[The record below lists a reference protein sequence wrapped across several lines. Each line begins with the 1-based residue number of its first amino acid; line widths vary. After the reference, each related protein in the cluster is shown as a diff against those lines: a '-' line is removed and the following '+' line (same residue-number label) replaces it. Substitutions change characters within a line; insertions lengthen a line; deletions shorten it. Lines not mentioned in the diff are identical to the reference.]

1 MNITRTAIDGLVII
15 EPKVFS
21 DSRGYFFETYQKE
34 RYKSHGIDA
43 DFVQDNVS
51 FSCNGILRGLH
62 LQRHNPQGKLV
73 QVLQGEVFDV
83 AVDLRHN
90 SKTFGGWVGI
100 FLSAENKKQFW
111 IPAGFAHGF
120 LVTSEYALFSYKC
133 TDYYAP
139 QNEVSLLWNDSDLS
153 ISWPILT
160 DPILSEKDKKGCSFK
175 EYCKC

>member
-1 MNITRTAIDGLVII
+1 MNITKTAIDGLLVI
-15 EPKVFS
+15 EPKIFS

-34 RYKSHGIDA
+34 RYKSYGIDV

-51 FSCNGILRGLH
+51 FSCRGILRGLH
-62 LQRHNPQGKLV
+62 LQRHTPQGKLV

-83 AVDLRHN
+83 AVDVRPN
-90 SKTFGGWVGI
+90 SKTFGDWVGI
-100 FLSAENKKQFW
+100 FLSEVNKKQFW

-139 QNEVSLLWNDSDLS
+139 QNEVSLRWDDPDLG
-153 ISWPILT
+153 IAWPTLA
-160 DPILSEKDKKGCSFK
+160 DPILSEKDKKGYSFK